1 MSKIGK
7 NPIEIPEG
15 VEVELKDRVI
25 KVKGPKGELEM
36 ELRKEIEVE
45 IKDKEIKVSST
56 DNALW
61 GLFRSLIFNMIE
73 GVTNGFEKKL
83 QIVGVGWKA
92 EVKDKKLVLNVG
104 YSHPVEMEI
113 PEGIDIKAEKDIITV
128 SGIDKQLVGQV
139 AAEIR
144 SRRKPEPYKGK
155 GIRYIDEVVKLKA
168 GKKAVGVEG

>member
-1 MSKIGK
+1 
-7 NPIEIPEG
+7 
-15 VEVELKDRVI
+15 
-25 KVKGPKGELEM
+25 
-36 ELRKEIEVE
+36 
-45 IKDKEIKVSST
+45 
-56 DNALW
+56 
-61 GLFRSLIFNMIE
+61 MIE